1 MRHAK
6 LLGSTSRVLPVF
18 VTMTCSFFLFSPE
31 LAATLPRVLDA
42 LEQGRVVVFEESRVR
57 IRPLPIGRQQQQD

>member
-1 MRHAK
+1 MPSCWVA
-6 LLGSTSRVLPVF
+6 LVVF
-18 VTMTCSFFLFSPE
+18 CLSVTMTCSFFLFSPE

>member
-1 MRHAK
+1 MA
-6 LLGSTSRVLPVF
+6 L
-18 VTMTCSFFLFSPE
+18 